1 MDYAFFTMPL
11 HPFTRDYT
19 TTLKEDRAAVVLA
32 DKLGF
37 SEAYIG
43 EHVTDRAESITD
55 CATFI
60 ASLIDATA
68 RIKLGTGTVN
78 LPNNHPL
85 QVAGTI
91 AMLDH
96 LLEGRFMFG
105 ISPGGLLS
113 DAEGFG
119 TLDQDRTAMFVEAIN
134 HILALWTSE
143 PPFDLIGKY
152 WSISTK
158 QTLIPEIGQGMVVLP
173 YQKPHPPIVVTVVAP
188 FSKGVVAAA
197 ERGWLPISA
206 NFLQPKWV
214 ASHWPMYVEGR
225 TKAGAKANSKDW
237 RVARSIFIAD
247 DDATAQ
253 RYGRG
258 LDGPYAY
265 YFKSLMRKLISN
277 GRAELFKNDRAMADS
292 AVTIEFV
299 LDSLVIAG
307 TVNSVVDQLL
317 SFRETT
323 GDFGTLVYAGHDW
336 KDEKLARRSM
346 ELFATEV
353 MPRLNRAIGTSAA
366 AAD

>member
-1 MDYAFFTMPL
+1 MDYSFFTMPL

-19 TTLKEDRAAVVLA
+19 TTLKEDRAAIQLA

-43 EHVTDRAESITD
+43 EHVSDRAETITD

-60 ASLIDATA
+60 ASLIDSTS

-78 LPNNHPL
+78 LPSNHPL

-119 TLDQDRTAMFVEAIN
+119 TLEQDRTAMLVESIN
-134 HILALWTSE
+134 HILALWTTE
-143 PPFDLIGKY
+143 PPFDLKGKY
-152 WSISTK
+152 WNISTK
-158 QTLIPEIGQGMVVLP
+158 KTFIAEIGQGMVVRP
-173 YQKPHPPIVVTVVAP
+173 FQKPYPPIVVTVVAP
-188 FSKGVVAAA
+188 FSKGVVSAA

-206 NFLQPKWV
+206 NFLQPVWV
-214 ASHWPMYVEGR
+214 ASHWPMYAQGR
-225 TKAGAKANSKDW
+225 TNVGAVANPKDW

-247 DDATAQ
+247 DEATAQ

-258 LDGPYAY
+258 LDGPYAH

-292 AVTIEFV
+292 AVTLEFV
-299 LDSLVIAG
+299 LETLVIAG
-307 TVNSVVDQLL
+307 TVDSVVDQLL
-317 SFRETT
+317 KFCEIT
-323 GDFGTLVYAGHDW
+323 GDFGSLVYAGHDW
-336 KDEKLARRSM
+336 KDEKLSRRSM

-353 MPRLNRAIGTSAA
+353 IPRLNRAIGKSAA
-366 AAD
+366 AE

>member
-1 MDYAFFTMPL
+1 VDYAYFTMPL
-11 HPFTRDYT
+11 HPHTRDYT
-19 TTLKEDRAAVVLA
+19 TTLKEDRAAIQLA
-32 DKLGF
+32 DVLGY
-37 SEAYIG
+37 SEAYVG
-43 EHVTDRAESITD
+43 EHVTDRAETITD

-60 ASLIDATA
+60 ASLIDSTK

-113 DAEGFG
+113 DAEAFG
-119 TLDQDRTAMFVEAIN
+119 NLERDRTAMLVESIN
-134 HILALWTSE
+134 HILALWTTE
-143 PPFDLIGKY
+143 PPFDLKGQF

-158 QTLIPEIGQGMVVLP
+158 KTFIPEIGQGMVVLP

-188 FSKGVVAAA
+188 FSKGVVSAA

-206 NFLQPKWV
+206 NFLQPAWV
-214 ASHWPMYVEGR
+214 ASHWPMYAEGR
-225 TKAGAKANSKDW
+225 KKANAVAKSADW
-237 RVARSIFIAD
+237 RVARSIFVAD
-247 DDATAQ
+247 DEATAQ

-277 GRAELFKNDRAMADS
+277 GRAELFKTDRAMPDS
-292 AVTIEFV
+292 AVTLEFV
-299 LDSLVIAG
+299 LDKLVIAG
-307 TVNSVVDQLL
+307 TVESVVDQLL
-317 SFRETT
+317 AFREVT

-336 KDEKLARRSM
+336 KDERLGRRSM

-353 MPRLNRAIGTSAA
+353 MPRLNRAIGARSAA
-366 AAD
+366 D

>member
-1 MDYAFFTMPL
+1 MDYAYFTMPL

-19 TTLKEDRAAVVLA
+19 TTLKEDRAAIQLA
-32 DKLGF
+32 DRLGF
-37 SEAYIG
+37 AEAYIG
-43 EHVTDRAESITD
+43 EHVTDRAETITD

-60 ASLIDATA
+60 ASLIDSTK

-119 TLDQDRTAMFVEAIN
+119 TLDQDRTAMLVESIN
-134 HILALWTSE
+134 HILALWTTE
-143 PPFDLIGKY
+143 PPFDLKGKY
-152 WSISTK
+152 WNISTTK
-158 QTLIPEIGQGMVVLP
+158 TFIAEIGQGMVVRP

-188 FSKGVVAAA
+188 FSKGVVSAA
-197 ERGWLPISA
+197 ERGWLAISA
-206 NFLQPKWV
+206 NFLQPIWV
-214 ASHWPMYVEGR
+214 KSHWPMYAEGR
-225 TKAGAKANSKDW
+225 TKAGAVANSKDW
-237 RVARSIFIAD
+237 RVARSIFVAD
-247 DDATAQ
+247 DEATAQ
-253 RYGRG
+253 RYGLG
-258 LDGPYAY
+258 LDGPYAH

-277 GRAELFKNDRAMADS
+277 GRAELFKNDRAMAGS
-292 AVTIEFV
+292 AVTLDFV
-299 LDSLVIAG
+299 LETLVIAG
-307 TVNSVVDQLL
+307 TVNSVADQLL
-317 SFRETT
+317 AFREIT

-336 KDEKLARRSM
+336 QDEKLSRRSM

-353 MPRLNRAIGTSAA
+353 MPRLNRAIGSRSAA
-366 AAD
+366 D

>member
-11 HPFTRDYT
+11 HPYTRDYT
-19 TTLKEDRAAVVLA
+19 ATLKEDRAAIQLA
-32 DKLGF
+32 DQLGF
-37 SEAYIG
+37 TEAFVG
-43 EHVTDRAESITD
+43 EHVTDRAETITD

-60 ASLIDATA
+60 ASLIDSTK

-96 LLEGRFMFG
+96 MLEGRFMFG

-113 DAEGFG
+113 DAEAFG
-119 TLDQDRTAMFVEAIN
+119 TLERDRTAMLVESIN
-134 HILALWTSE
+134 HILALWTTE
-143 PPFDLIGKY
+143 PPFDLKGQF

-158 QTLIPEIGQGMVVLP
+158 KTFIPEIGQGMVVRP
-173 YQKPHPPIVVTVVAP
+173 FQKPHPPIVVTVVAP
-188 FSKGVVAAA
+188 FSKGVVSAA

-206 NFLQPKWV
+206 NFLQPIWV
-214 ASHWPMYVEGR
+214 KSHWPMYAEGR
-225 TKAGAKANSKDW
+225 AKAGAKANPADW
-237 RVARSIFIAD
+237 RVARSIFVAD
-247 DDATAQ
+247 DAATAE
-253 RYGRG
+253 RYGKG
-258 LDGPYAY
+258 LDGPYAH

-292 AVTIEFV
+292 AVTLEFV
-299 LDSLVIAG
+299 LDTLVIAG
-307 TVNSVVDQLL
+307 TVERVVEQILEL
-317 SFRETT
+317 RELT

-336 KDEKLARRSM
+336 KDERLGRRSM

-353 MPRLNRAIGTSAA
+353 MPRVNRAIGART

>member
-1 MDYAFFTMPL
+1 MDYAYFTMPL

-19 TTLKEDRAAVVLA
+19 TTLKEDRAAIQLA

-37 SEAYIG
+37 TEAFVG
-43 EHVTDRAESITD
+43 EHVTDRAEAITD

-60 ASLIDATA
+60 ASLIDSTK

-119 TLDQDRTAMFVEAIN
+119 TLEQDRTAMLVESIN
-134 HILALWTSE
+134 HILALWTTE
-143 PPFDLIGKY
+143 PPFDLKGKY
-152 WSISTK
+152 WNISTK
-158 QTLIPEIGQGMVVLP
+158 KTFIPEIGQGMVVLP
-173 YQKPHPPIVVTVVAP
+173 FQKPHPPIVVTVVAP
-188 FSKGVVAAA
+188 FSKGVVSAA

-214 ASHWPMYVEGR
+214 ASHWPMYAEGR
-225 TKAGAKANSKDW
+225 TKAGAEANPKDW
-237 RVARSIFIAD
+237 RVARSIFVAD
-247 DDATAQ
+247 DEATAK
-253 RYGRG
+253 RYGKG
-258 LDGPYAY
+258 LDGPYAH
-265 YFKSLMRKLISN
+265 YFKSLMRKLVAN
-277 GRAELFKNDRAMADS
+277 GRAELFKTDRAQPDS
-292 AVTIEFV
+292 AVTLEFV
-299 LDSLVIAG
+299 VDTLVMAG
-307 TVNSVVDQLL
+307 TVDSVVEQLL
-317 SFRETT
+317 AFRETT

-336 KDEKLARRSM
+336 KDETLARRSM

-353 MPRLNRAIGTSAA
+353 MPRLNRAIGSRSAA
-366 AAD
+366 D

>member
-1 MDYAFFTMPL
+1 MDYSFFTMPL

-19 TTLKEDRAAVVLA
+19 TTLKEDRAAIQLA

-43 EHVTDRAESITD
+43 EHVTDRAETITD

-60 ASLIDATA
+60 ASLIDSTS

-78 LPNNHPL
+78 LPSNHPL

-119 TLDQDRTAMFVEAIN
+119 TLEQDRTAMLVESIN
-134 HILALWTSE
+134 HILALWTTE
-143 PPFDLIGKY
+143 PPFDLKGKY
-152 WSISTK
+152 WNISTK
-158 QTLIPEIGQGMVVLP
+158 KTFIAEIGQGMVVRP
-173 YQKPHPPIVVTVVAP
+173 FQKPYPPIVVTVVAP
-188 FSKGVVAAA
+188 FSKGVVSAA

-206 NFLQPKWV
+206 NFLQPVWV
-214 ASHWPMYVEGR
+214 KSHWPMYAQGR
-225 TKAGAKANSKDW
+225 TNVGAVANPKDW
-237 RVARSIFIAD
+237 RVARSIFVAD
-247 DDATAQ
+247 DEATAQ

-258 LDGPYAY
+258 LDGPYAH

-292 AVTIEFV
+292 AVTLEFV
-299 LDSLVIAG
+299 LETLVIAG
-307 TVNSVVDQLL
+307 TVDSVVDQLL
-317 SFRETT
+317 KFREIT
-323 GDFGTLVYAGHDW
+323 GDFGSLVYAGHDW
-336 KDEKLARRSM
+336 KDEKLSRRSM

-353 MPRLNRAIGTSAA
+353 MPRLNRAIGTRSAA
-366 AAD
+366 E